1 MKKRPDDDA
10 GFDLYGG
17 LDPADQPRYS
27 YVEAARATNVP
38 ASTVAAWTRGM
49 RYTRRGKAPGYFL
62 SVIERPDPKVAR
74 LSFNNL
80 LEVNVLRALR
90 EVHEVRMPAV
100 RDAIDRAKAD
110 HGIKR
115 LLIDPHLK
123 TSGGQLFLDY
133 YFQLVELTKT
143 QQLALQEILRE
154 SLQRIRADKSRVECF
169 FPLPRSPRS
178 PQGARPI
185 LVSPYVAF
193 GSPIIERRGVTTSA
207 IRSRV
212 DVGEEKEAIMADYGL
227 NEEEFDEAI
236 RYEAAA

>member
-1 MKKRPDDDA
+1 MNRQDDLDSE
-10 GFDLYGG
+10 FDLYGG
-17 LDPADQPRYS
+17 LDPANQPRYS

-62 SVIERPDPKVAR
+62 SVIERPDPTVAR

-100 RDAIDRAKAD
+100 RDAIDRAKAE

-115 LLIDPHLK
+115 LLIDPHLR

-154 SLQRIRADKSRVECF
+154 SLLRVQVNKSRECF

-178 PQGARPI
+178 LQSARPI

-193 GSPIIERRGVTTSA
+193 GSPILERRGVTTSA

-236 RYEAAA
+236 RFEAAA

>member
-1 MKKRPDDDA
+1 MKDQAKHNA
-10 GFDLYGG
+10 EFDLYGG

-27 YVEAARATNVP
+27 YVDAARATNVP

-49 RYTRRGKAPGYFL
+49 RYTRRGKTPGYFI
-62 SVIERPDPKVAR
+62 SVIERPDREATR

-90 EVHEVRMPAV
+90 EVHEVRMTAV
-100 RDAIDRAKAD
+100 RDAIERAKED

-115 LLIDPHLK
+115 LLIDPHLR

-154 SLQRIRADKSRVECF
+154 SLQRIQVDNSRVECF
-169 FPLPRSPRS
+169 FPLPRSRRS

-185 LVSPYVAF
+185 LVSPYISF
-193 GSPIIERRGVTTSA
+193 GNPIIERVGVTTNA

-212 DVGEEKEAIMADYGL
+212 DLGEEKEVIMADYGL